1 MQPGPDRVKL
11 ELVLANLIE
20 WRSITHGK
28 VSSIRAVLLV
38 ESAVDCLRE
47 ALSEPL

>member
-1 MQPGPDRVKL
+1 MLSVPEQEKLVKAL
-11 ELVLANLIE
+11 LILTD

-38 ESAVDCLRE
+38 ESAQDCLRE
-47 ALSEPL
+47 ALQEA